1 MLQYGTASVLGS
13 YSADPRL
20 FCLVSEEANATA
32 SLAKATHY
40 LSKVQATF
48 DLSLQ
53 EPLNIFASG
62 THGSHISG
70 TSCESSEK

>member
-1 MLQYGTASVLGS
+1 MLQYSTASVLGS
-13 YSADPRL
+13 VLGGSSVTWFSQRRSKRDSKS
-20 FCLVSEEANATA
+20 CQGNT
-32 SLAKATHY
+32 

-48 DLSLQ
+48 NLSMQ
-53 EPLNIFASG
+53 EPLDIFASD

>member
-1 MLQYGTASVLGS
+1 MSYNTVLLACWDR

-20 FCLVSEEANATA
+20 LGLVSEEANATA
-32 SLAKATHY
+32 KSCQGNT

-48 DLSLQ
+48 DLSMQ
-53 EPLNIFASG
+53 EPLDIFASG